1 MANVNKPSGLSPV
14 KYLGGADWDGKVN
27 IYSIAAADTNAYFPG
42 DPVILS
48 GSGDGF
54 GIPGVTLAT
63 VGANPV
69 IGVIVAVGTNAK
81 GGPYVNPNDLTATSR
96 PSGAQTPIYY
106 AAVAD
111 DPFILFEAQEDS
123 LPLPNGALAAGD
135 IGRNIA
141 LIAGTPASGVKV
153 SAWQVDSSDA
163 GATGSNVKLYGL
175 VQRIDNAFGNF
186 AKWLVLINNH
196 PYKSS
201 GTASL

>member
-1 MANVNKPSGLSPV
+1 MPNANKPSGLSPV
-14 KYLGGADWDGKVN
+14 KYLGGADWDGKVGL
-27 IYSIAAADTNAYFPG
+27 YFIAAANTNAFVPG

-48 GSGDGF
+48 GDGDGNGVP
-54 GIPGVTLAT
+54 GITLAT
-63 VGANPV
+63 AGANPV
-69 IGVIVAVGTNAK
+69 IGSIVAVGTVAR

-96 PSGAQTPIYY
+96 PSGAQTIGYY

-123 LPLPNGALAAGD
+123 LPLPNGALTSAD

-141 LIAGTPASGVKV
+141 LIAGSPATGVKV
-153 SAWQVDSSDA
+153 SGWQIDSSDA

-175 VQRIDNAFGNF
+175 AQRIDNAFGNF
-186 AKWLVLINNH
+186 AKWLCLINNH